1 MKPTRLCKVLIGGS
15 ILYLGALLLTSRI
28 FVYFL

>member
-1 MKPTRLCKVLIGGS
+1 MKPTHLCKVLIGSS